1 MSTRTTANRGLVL
14 ALVASSH
21 PVPSLVVAS
30 LTTIFAWALG
40 LLWWQVLLVFV
51 AMLTNQFGIGLG
63 NDWLDRERDKNVGRR
78 DKPVAIGVIPA
89 TTVRNTAIGLGV
101 VALVTSA
108 VLGPLPLACQTVMLF
123 AGWWYN
129 AHAKGHWSSP
139 LSYLLGFALLPV
151 FPTLALAA
159 PALPPWWV
167 VSVAGLLGVSAHF
180 ANALP
185 DLLEDASTGIRG
197 LPQILGPKTSG
208 AVTLAT
214 LLTATALITALGV
227 GLPVWLRTLAGAIA
241 FGIGAFATSLAF
253 RPKPPRVIFP
263 LVMVAAGVCA
273 VAIALDLAG
282 R

>member
-1 MSTRTTANRGLVL
+1 VW
-14 ALVASSH
+14 ALLASSH
-21 PVPSLVVAS
+21 PAPSLVVAS

-40 LLWWQVLLVFV
+40 LLWWQVVLVFV
-51 AMLTNQFGIGLG
+51 AMLSNQFGIGLG
-63 NDWLDRERDKNVGRR
+63 NDWLDRDRDKNVGRR

-108 VLGPLPLACQTVMLF
+108 VLGPLLLVCQVVMLF

-129 AHAKGHWSSP
+129 VHAKGHWSSP

-151 FPTLALAA
+151 FPTLALAT
-159 PALPPWWV
+159 PTLPPWWV

-185 DLLEDASTGIRG
+185 DLLEDATTGIRG
-197 LPQILGPKTSG
+197 LPHILGPKISG
-208 AVTLAT
+208 IVTAGSLLAT
-214 LLTATALITALGV
+214 ITLITLLGE
-227 GLPVWLRTLAGAIA
+227 GLPMWFRVAAGALA
-241 FGIGAFATSLAF
+241 VGIGVLAASLAF
-253 RPKPPRVIFP
+253 RPTPPRVIFP
-263 LVMVAAGVCA
+263 LVMGAAAVCV
-273 VAIALDLAG
+273 VAIVLDLAG